1 MALALNGVNINPNTS
16 DVSIDGVVKE
26 SVDYNGTRVWTRV
39 RDRIIV
45 ERADTN
51 YGQPAH
57 LLTDGAWAWG
67 SVIGGSGWDIT
78 AGGRVQYALPNRVT
92 FTGFRY
98 LKFQIINFTGNPTY
112 SNYSVGFRTDN
123 PGYWVH
129 AGTVNVTYKTSATP
143 ATTHTFDLTQSGAT
157 NGYIQLQAVT
167 TGVGTLVQVCAYKIW
182 LTNTP

>member
-1 MALALNGVNINPNTS
+1 MALALNGVDINPNTS
-16 DVSIDGVVKE
+16 DVSINGVVKE
-26 SVDYNGTRVWTRV
+26 SVDYNGQRVWTRV
-39 RDRIIV
+39 RDKIILDSAV
-45 ERADTN
+45 SN

-57 LLTDGAWAWG
+57 LVTDSSWG
-67 SVIGGSGWDIT
+67 WGTAIGQWGWDIT

-98 LKFQIINFTGNPTY
+98 LKFQIVNFTGDPSY

-123 PGYWVH
+123 PSYWVH
-129 AGTVNVTYKTSATP
+129 AGTANVTYKTSATP

-157 NGYIQLQAVT
+157 NGYIQLQAIT
-167 TGVGTLVQVCAYKIW
+167 TGVGTLVQVFAHKIW